1 MVQFI
6 VVSYRYVAITSSYK
20 AALVLAQ
27 SILNTR
33 LLDQCLLM
41 EDSLSDTFKFRYY
54 SKKNSILFHRYWS
67 CIDSR
72 MPESI
77 LLQYRRKSIKYS
89 FEYSIDTSEPIPNKV
104 SISFRRFFYWLRYRL
119 SFRYLLSLQ
128 ATREFKEISP
138 WYLSADISDSIEYW
152 SSKENYVSNKSNN

>member
-1 MVQFI
+1 MQFI
-6 VVSYRYVAITSSYK
+6 VASYRYVAITSSCK

-67 CIDSR
+67 CIDTR

-77 LLQYRRKSIKYS
+77 LLQYWRKSIKYS
-89 FEYSIDTSEPIPNKV
+89 FEYSIDTSEPIPRTV
-104 SISFRRFFYWLRYRL
+104 SISFRRFLLTSVSIIFSILTIPTGNERIQGNQPVISVSRYQWLNRIL
-119 SFRYLLSLQ
+119 
-128 ATREFKEISP
+128 FK
-138 WYLSADISDSIEYW
+138 
-152 SSKENYVSNKSNN
+152 